1 MHITILTIGSRGDV
15 QPFVALGVGLIKAG
29 YQVKLATH
37 ANFES
42 LVTEKGLDF
51 VAIEGNPQEMFRG
64 EAAQAVMKTRNPIE
78 FNRRLSQVLEPI
90 MSAAQ
95 LDSWEACQGTD
106 AIVAGS
112 IAFWAVDIAERLG
125 IPCFYA
131 LLQPS
136 APTSV
141 FPATLAPPS
150 SERLG
155 GVYNR
160 LTYLLLYR
168 LIWLLIRGPVNQFRQ
183 STLQLHPAQKPILN
197 RMRDLQIP
205 LLSAVSP
212 TVVPVP
218 NDWTALDYMAGYW
231 FLDRA
236 SDFTPSASLLN
247 FLADGSPPVYIG
259 FGSMIG
265 PEAEK
270 TIEIALD
277 ALNRTG
283 HRGVLMTGWSGFSNS
298 ELPNTVFQASAIPH
312 DWLFPKMLCIIHHG
326 GAGTTAA
333 TFRSGIPGI
342 PLPFLADQPYWAYR
356 AYKLGVSPAPI
367 DRRKMTADQLADAIS
382 ETINDSDLRAR
393 ANELRKKISN
403 EDGVSMSVS
412 IIDRTIKKAISRQ
425 IV

>member
-1 MHITILTIGSRGDV
+1 MHITIITIGSRGDV

-42 LVTEKGLDF
+42 LATEKGLDF
-51 VAIEGNPQEMFRG
+51 SVIEGNPQEMFRG

-78 FNRRLSQVLEPI
+78 FNRRLGQVLDPI
-90 MSAAQ
+90 MSSAQ

-106 AIVAGS
+106 AIVAGG
-112 IAFWAVDIAERLG
+112 IVFWAVDIAERLG

-141 FPATLAPPS
+141 FPATLVPPS

-160 LTYLLLYR
+160 LTYMMLYR
-168 LIWLLIRGPVNQFRQ
+168 LIWLLIRRPVNQFRQ
-183 STLQLHPAQKPILN
+183 NTLQLPPARKPILN
-197 RMRDLQIP
+197 RMRDLKIP

-218 NDWTALDYMAGYW
+218 DDWTDLDYMAGYW

-236 SDFTPSASLLN
+236 SDFTPSKSLLN

-270 TIEIALD
+270 TIEVAFD
-277 ALNRTG
+277 ALNKTG
-283 HRGVLMTGWSGFSNS
+283 RRGLLLTGWSGFSNS
-298 ELPNTVFQASAIPH
+298 DLPSHIFKASSIPH
-312 DWLFPKMLCIIHHG
+312 DWLFPQMQCIVHHG

-342 PLPFLADQPYWAYR
+342 PLPFLADQPFWAYR

-382 ETINDSDLRAR
+382 EIINDSDLRAR
-393 ANELRKKISN
+393 ANELGKKISK
-403 EDGVSMSVS
+403 EDGVSMSVA
-412 IIDRTIKKAISRQ
+412 IIDRTIKTAVSHQ
-425 IV
+425 IA